1 MMTIFIVLLAIVVIN
16 FAVLFLGIWLLPYL
30 SISTCEFFFDIFP
43 SISAL
48 AMAFSMSYYYNDIQ
62 KYMRLKE
69 ILAHFEKKRK
79 RKQKKGNN
87 KKKNGKRNI

>member
-69 ILAHFEKKRK
+69 ILAHFEKKEKKTEERK
-79 RKQKKGNN
+79 
-87 KKKNGKRNI
+87 